1 MRTGLFFAMRDIL
14 RIFAEDKLHSVM
26 KYPIGIQDFEK
37 LRRGGFLYVD
47 KTALIYQLTSNDGY
61 YFLSRPRRF
70 GKSLLVSTLEAY
82 FTGKRDLFEGLA
94 IEKLETEWATYPV
107 LHLDLNAEK
116 YAKPED
122 LDNILNDTLAQ
133 WEAVYGTEP
142 TEVSFSLRFKG
153 VLRRAC
159 EKTGRQA
166 IILIDEYD
174 KPLLEA
180 IGNKELTEDYRKT
193 LSAFYSVMK
202 LNDRYIKFGF
212 LTGVTKFAK
221 VSIFSGLN
229 NLEDI
234 SMAKNY
240 ADICGITETELKD
253 TFDESV
259 KALATEN
266 KLTEDE
272 CYAKLRQMYDGYHF
286 HVNAEGVYNPF
297 SLLRSFKSREFGSY
311 WFETGTP
318 TFLTKVISRTDY
330 DLSNLPTA
338 KVTANDL
345 GDIENISRSPIPVLY
360 QAGYLTLK
368 GYDARFKRYLL
379 GFPNEEVEHGFVEYL
394 LPTFV
399 RKTDT
404 LDRSYIENFVRD
416 VEAGKPDDFLKRMQT
431 MLSGN
436 NYQVEG
442 DKEVYFQ
449 NVMYVVFRLMGFFTH
464 VERATSNGRID
475 LTIETPNYIYII
487 EIKRDASADKAL
499 QQILDKDYAA
509 PFAHDPRRLFKIGV
523 NYSSK
528 TRRITRWKMA

>member
-1 MRTGLFFAMRDIL
+1 
-14 RIFAEDKLHSVM
+14 M
-26 KYPIGIQDFEK
+26 KYPIGIQDFES
-37 LRRGGFLYVD
+37 LRKEGYVYVD
-47 KTALIYQLTSNDGY
+47 KTAFIYQIANSGKY
-61 YFLSRPRRF
+61 YFMSRPRRF
-70 GKSLLVSTLEAY
+70 GKSLLVSTMEAY
-82 FTGKRDLFEGLA
+82 FTGKRELFEGLA
-94 IEKLETEWATYPV
+94 IEKMEKEWAAYPV

-116 YAKPED
+116 YEKPED
-122 LDNILNDTLAQ
+122 LTTKIDLAVSRWEDEFGSNPKETTLA
-133 WEAVYGTEP
+133 
-142 TEVSFSLRFKG
+142 SRFSG
-153 VLRRAC
+153 VLCRAC
-159 EKTGRQA
+159 EKTGRRA
-166 IILIDEYD
+166 VILIDEYD

-180 IGNKELTEDYRKT
+180 IGDKELTEDYRKT
-193 LSAFYSVMK
+193 LNAFYSVMK

-240 ADICGITETELKD
+240 ADICGITETELKGS
-253 TFDESV
+253 FGESV
-259 KALATEN
+259 KALAAEN

-297 SLLRSFKSREFGSY
+297 SLLRSFKSGEFGSY

-338 KVTANDL
+338 KVTADDL
-345 GDIENISRSPIPVLY
+345 GDIENIANSPIPVLY
-360 QAGYLTLK
+360 QAGYLTLRD
-368 GYDARFKRYLL
+368 YDPRFKRYLL
-379 GFPNEEVEHGFVEYL
+379 GFPNEEVEYGFVEYL

-399 RKTDT
+399 RKPDT

-449 NVMYVVFRLMGFFTH
+449 NVMYVVFRLMGFYTQ

-475 LTIETPNYIYII
+475 LTIETPDYIYII

-509 PFAHDPRRLFKIGV
+509 PFADDPRRLFRIGV

>member
-1 MRTGLFFAMRDIL
+1 MF
-14 RIFAEDKLHSVM
+14 
-26 KYPIGIQDFEK
+26 YPIGIQDFEK
-37 LRRGGFLYVD
+37 LRKEGFVYVD
-47 KTALIYQLTSNDGY
+47 KTEFIYQLTRTSGY

-82 FTGKRDLFEGLA
+82 FTGKKELFDGLA
-94 IEKLETEWATYPV
+94 IEKLEKEWATYPV

-116 YAKPED
+116 YERPED
-122 LDNILNDTLAQ
+122 LDNVLNDTLAQ
-133 WEAVYGTEP
+133 WEEVYGTEP
-142 TEVSFSLRFKG
+142 TEISLSLRFKG

-159 EKTGRQA
+159 EKTGKQA

-180 IGNKELTEDYRKT
+180 IDNKELTEEYRKT
-193 LSAFYSVMK
+193 LNAFYSVMK

-229 NLEDI
+229 NLRDI
-234 SMAKNY
+234 SMTEEMAG
-240 ADICGITETELKD
+240 ICGISESELKHY
-253 TFDESV
+253 FAESV
-259 KALATEN
+259 RTLAA
-266 KLTEDE
+266 KRAMSEDE

-286 HVNAEGVYNPF
+286 NEDAEGVYNPY
-297 SLLRSFKSREFGSY
+297 SLLNAFADNNFGNY
-311 WFETGTP
+311 WFQTGTP

-368 GYDARFKRYLL
+368 GYDARFKKFLL
-379 GFPNEEVEHGFVEYL
+379 GFPNEEVEYGFVEYL

-449 NVMYVVFRLMGFFTH
+449 NVMYVVFRLMGFFTQ

-475 LTIETPNYIYII
+475 LTIETPDYIYII

-528 TRRITRWKMA
+528 TRRITRWKIA